1 MNERIKELAE
11 QALQLVAD
19 EHANGDE
26 SRLNLAS
33 YTVKD
38 LIQEKFAELIVKEC
52 LKIAKNREDEF
63 ESAGLLEQSNA
74 VGNVAYRISRQF
86 GVKR

>member
-1 MNERIKELAE
+1 MNERIRELAE

-38 LIQEKFAELIVKEC
+38 LIQEKFAELIVGEC
-52 LKIAKNREDEF
+52 AKLLPPEMTHGPDGRP
-63 ESAGLLEQSNA
+63 LEQ
-74 VGNVAYRISRQF
+74 VFKQHF
-86 GVKR
+86 GVEQ

>member
-1 MNERIKELAE
+1 MAMNKRIQQLAE

-38 LIQEKFAELIVKEC
+38 LVQEKFAELIVREC
-52 LKIAKNREDEF
+52 AEIGLDTDGNWNVKNEILKH
-63 ESAGLLEQSNA
+63 
-74 VGNVAYRISRQF
+74 F
-86 GVKR
+86 GVDE

>member
-1 MNERIKELAE
+1 MNKRIKELAE

-38 LIQEKFAELIVKEC
+38 LIQEKFAELIVVEC
-52 LKIAKNREDEF
+52 AKLLPLEMTHGPDGRP
-63 ESAGLLEQSNA
+63 LEQ
-74 VGNVAYRISRQF
+74 VFKQHF
-86 GVKR
+86 GVEQ

>member
-1 MNERIKELAE
+1 MNERIRELAE

-38 LIQEKFAELIVKEC
+38 LIQEKFAELIVREC
-52 LKIAKNREDEF
+52 
-63 ESAGLLEQSNA
+63 AGLIVSMDHSSQYFPH
-74 VGNVAYRISRQF
+74 VADTIKQHF
-86 GVKR
+86 GVE

>member
-1 MNERIKELAE
+1 MNERIRELAE

-38 LIQEKFAELIVKEC
+38 LIQEKFAELIVQEC
-52 LKIAKNREDEF
+52 SRVAK
-63 ESAGLLEQSNA
+63 LA
-74 VGNVAYRISRQF
+74 VGTDKVCDAIEQHF
-86 GVKR
+86 GVE